1 MSHVERSPAVEVCL
15 AQQLFGSMDTYT
27 QEKIAGILDL
37 DLVGPLDALGLLQ
50 SQVDYLLAAM
60 IDWMGPGGD
69 VAFLEFVL
77 LADQK
82 MPISITFLPM
92 IVKED
97 ELSGEFPRNF
107 FYNYS
112 ASGGDWPR
120 AFRRNPGDP
129 AINESMIDRAR
140 QILGDRFDEFLH
152 QVFLP
157 PVRMQIY
164 RDYDFF
170 SFLVEPLPGY
180 RTIVMGELAQPWEPV
195 TRFPTCFY
203 RPTGY
208 EANPPR

>member
-152 QVFLP
+152 
-157 PVRMQIY
+157 
-164 RDYDFF
+164 
-170 SFLVEPLPGY
+170 
-180 RTIVMGELAQPWEPV
+180 
-195 TRFPTCFY
+195 
-203 RPTGY
+203 
-208 EANPPR
+208 